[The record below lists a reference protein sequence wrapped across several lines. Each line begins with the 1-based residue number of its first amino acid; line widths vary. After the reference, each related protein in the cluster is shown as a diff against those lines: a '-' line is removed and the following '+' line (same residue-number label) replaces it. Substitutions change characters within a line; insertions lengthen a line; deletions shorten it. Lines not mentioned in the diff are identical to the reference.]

1 VAFRGSIRG
10 ASKGLARAAIEGS
23 ILEST
28 CPPDC
33 WRTRGTRQWLRR
45 FWTRMGAS
53 ARPCAVTESDWLPQR
68 RRS

>member
-28 CPPDC
+28 CPPVC
-33 WRTRGTRQWLRR
+33 WRTRGTRQWLRKSWSSSR
-45 FWTRMGAS
+45 AHTALGTVA
-53 ARPCAVTESDWLPQR
+53 L
-68 RRS
+68 